1 MKLAV
6 SVVVFQEEI
15 NRNQIDL
22 KGLIEFCQNQGIGGI
37 EFRKNL
43 FGISKKKVDE
53 ILELFDRKGI
63 YPLYATESTLFNRD
77 KDDTGKIIDDIDFA
91 KKLGAKILRIF
102 PGDINLN
109 DLKKA
114 QLNTLSS
121 VQRYLDYANSRGV
134 TLVVENTQ
142 DIKNGRVCFIKELVK
157 KFSSPILKVNIDT
170 GNFIYVGED
179 PIKAI
184 NILSKYIGYMHLKD
198 IRKDV
203 ETKVFYNTYIGGGE
217 IDFPGV
223 VNELQQI
230 NYEGFLCLEFDGK
243 GHGMEAVCKSIKYL
257 KIICGKELKI

>member
-22 KGLIEFCQNQGIGGI
+22 KGLIEFCQDQGIGGI

-43 FGISKKKVDE
+43 FRVSEKRVDE
-53 ILELFDRKGI
+53 VLELFDRKGI
-63 YPLYATESTLFNRD
+63 SPLYATESTLFNRD
-77 KDDTGKIIDDIDFA
+77 KDDIGKIIGDIDFA

-102 PGDINLN
+102 PGDISLN

-114 QLNTLSS
+114 QPNTLSS
-121 VQRYLDYANSRGV
+121 VRRYLDYANSRGV

-142 DIKNGRVCFIKELVK
+142 DVKNGIVCFIKELVE

-184 NILSKYIGYMHLKD
+184 DILSKYIGYVHLKD
-198 IRKDV
+198 IRQDV
-203 ETKVFYNTYIGGGE
+203 ETKVFYDTFIGGGE

-243 GHGMEAVCKSIKYL
+243 GHGMEAVRKSVKHL
-257 KIICGKELKI
+257 RKIYGKELKI